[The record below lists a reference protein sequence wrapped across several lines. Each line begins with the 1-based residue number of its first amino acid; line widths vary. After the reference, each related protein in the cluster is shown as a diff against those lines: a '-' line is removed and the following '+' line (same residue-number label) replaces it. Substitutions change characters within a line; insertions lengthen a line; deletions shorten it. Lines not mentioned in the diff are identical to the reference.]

1 MSEIPP
7 FSSVK
12 TRFCPSPTGYIHL
25 GNVRTALFSAL
36 LAKHLK
42 GCFLLRIEDTDKA
55 RSDEIFTHA
64 LIEDL
69 RWLGLHWDEGVEVG
83 GQLGPYQQS
92 NRQPIYNDYYERLI
106 TIKKA
111 YPCFCTEAQLSL
123 QRTLQQKS
131 GKPPRYS
138 GACQRLTEAD
148 IQSKIAMGLVPTLR
162 FRLPEN
168 ETITFVDMVRGE
180 QRFDSND
187 LGDFV
192 IRRADGTA
200 PFMYGNAIDD
210 ALMGVTHVLRGE
222 DHLTNTP
229 RQIAILQ
236 ALGLPVPSYGH
247 IALIVGA
254 DGSPL
259 SKRHGSRSLRLL
271 REEGFLPLAIVNYLS
286 RLGHY
291 YGHDQFLSI
300 DELADQFKVE
310 SLAKSPAKYNEKQL
324 LFWQTQTVAQLSD
337 QAFWEWVG
345 PSIQSIVPEDKQQSF
360 VTIIKPNVQ
369 FPAEVKQWAEAL
381 FAELPEWSAEQEA
394 VIQSAGKEYFSEALI
409 ALETYG
415 ADAEKITNH
424 LKEKVGVKGK
434 ALFMPL
440 RIALTGHEHGPDLGV
455 LFSLISPKTMKRRFE
470 RGVY

>member
-1 MSEIPP
+1 MSEISA
-7 FSSVK
+7 FSSMK

-36 LAKHLK
+36 LAKYLH

-55 RSDEIFTHA
+55 RSDEVFTHA

-69 RWLGLHWDEGVEVG
+69 RWLGLHWDEGVDVG
-83 GQLGPYQQS
+83 GKLGPYHQS
-92 NRQPIYNDYYERLI
+92 QRQPIYDDYYERL
-106 TIKKA
+106 TAMKMA

-123 QRTLQQKS
+123 HRTLQQKS

-138 GACQRLTEAD
+138 GACRRLSDVEIENKVAAG
-148 IQSKIAMGLVPTLR
+148 IKPTIR
-162 FRLPEN
+162 FQLPEN
-168 ETITFVDMVRGE
+168 KIISFIDMVRGE

-222 DHLTNTP
+222 DHVANTP

-236 ALGLPVPSYGH
+236 ALNLPIPTYGH
-247 IALIVGA
+247 IALIVGT

-259 SKRHGSRSLRLL
+259 SKRHGSRSLRAL

-291 YGHDQFLSI
+291 YGHDQFSSL
-300 DELADQFKVE
+300 DELAVQFKIE
-310 SLAKSPAKYNEKQL
+310 SLAKSPAKFNEQQL
-324 LFWQTQTVAQLSD
+324 LFWQTQTVLQLSD
-337 QAFWEWVG
+337 NAFWEWVG
-345 PSIQSIVPEDKQQSF
+345 PSIQSIVPEDKQHEF
-360 VTIIKPNVQ
+360 VATIKPNVQ
-369 FPAEVKQWAEAL
+369 FPVEVKQWAEAL
-381 FAELPEWSAEQEA
+381 FTELPSFNTEQEA
-394 VIQSAGKEYFSEALI
+394 VIQSAGKDYFAEAI
-409 ALETYG
+409 VALEMHG

-440 RIALTGHEHGPDLGV
+440 RIALTGHEHGPDLAV

>member
-1 MSEIPP
+1 MFEKPA
-7 FSSVK
+7 FSSIK

-55 RSDEIFTHA
+55 RSDEVFTHA

-83 GQLGPYQQS
+83 GEFGPYHQS
-92 NRQPIYNDYYERLI
+92 HRQNIYDDYYERLI
-106 TIKKA
+106 AMKMA

-123 QRTLQQKS
+123 HRTLQQKS

-138 GACQRLTEAD
+138 GACRRLSETE
-148 IQSKIAMGLVPTLR
+148 IQNKIAMGIKPTLR
-162 FRLPEN
+162 FQLLEN

-180 QRFDSND
+180 QRFESND

-222 DHLTNTP
+222 DHVANTP
-229 RQIAILQ
+229 RQIAILK
-236 ALGLPVPSYGH
+236 ALSLPVPKYGH
-247 IALIVGA
+247 IALIVGP

-259 SKRHGSRSLRLL
+259 SKRHGSRSLRAL
-271 REEGFLPLAIVNYLS
+271 REEGFLPLAILNYLS

-291 YGHDQFLSI
+291 FGHDQFLSL
-300 DELADQFKVE
+300 DELAAQFKME

-324 LFWQTQTVAQLSD
+324 LFWQTQTVSQLSD
-337 QAFWEWVG
+337 NAFWEWVG
-345 PSIQSIVPEDKQQSF
+345 PSIQSIVPENKQHEF
-360 VTIIKPNVQ
+360 VAAIKPNVQ
-369 FPAEVKQWAEAL
+369 FPLEVKQWAEAL
-381 FAELPEWSAEQEA
+381 FAELPSFNEQQEA
-394 VIQSAGKEYFSEALI
+394 VIQSAGKAYFSEAII
-409 ALETYG
+409 ALEAHG
-415 ADAEKITNH
+415 KDAEKITTH